1 MKLLLLAL
9 ISLPLWAQTNYVL
22 SCPATAPAGT
32 QVSCTIIATGGSLV
46 AAQFSTTV
54 TSGSGAT
61 QVAWNIATALTNKT
75 VWTALPNPIVLLYG
89 ANQAV
94 IPTGAIIST
103 LSFTMPSANANITIN
118 SCYASDAGGGSIPCT
133 TNPTQV
139 VGLPLSKCDI
149 DGDGLTT
156 QNDVNAM
163 RLQIQSGPPN
173 PNKNITHLQQVQN
186 AVLGMP
192 CTLP

>member
-1 MKLLLLAL
+1 MKLLILSL
-9 ISLPLWAQTNYVL
+9 ISASLWAQTNYVL
-22 SCPATAPAGT
+22 SCPSTAAAGT

-54 TSGSGAT
+54 TSGAGAT

-103 LSFTMPSANANITIN
+103 LSFTMPSSNANVTIN

-139 VGLPLSKCDI
+139 IGLPLSKCDV
-149 DGDGLTT
+149 DGDGSVT